1 MIWKMKPMFGV
12 IVSDILSAIEA
23 IRKLTLRERKNR
35 LGFYGLVIIILILLF
50 VSKFSNGSPSFTD

>member
-1 MIWKMKPMFGV
+1 MIWKMKPMFSV